1 MARKAKPWFYRQT
14 GWWMAYVNG
23 KKERLAFGRQN
34 KQAAEAKLLQ
44 LRLVATTNVG
54 VEEVD
59 QTVASVI
66 ERYLAFAVDVLATST
81 QEIRF
86 PYLQSFAEHHGRRKV
101 VDCRPSHMREWLKAH
116 PEWVSDWT
124 KNGAIRNVQVA
135 FNWAAGEERLIKE
148 NPFRGVTH
156 HTGDPRRPLTDDEFR
171 ALMRASDGSRSK
183 HRPTSGARFRQFLIF
198 LRFTGC
204 RPCEAARLRW
214 EHVQESCIVL
224 HDHKTRRTQ
233 RNPKPRVIPLHPVV
247 VKLLIAIRRRNEGE
261 RVFLS
266 HCKTPWTKNSLAIRF
281 RRARRKAG
289 LSEDAKLYGTRHA
302 FGTRAI
308 VNGVALKTLAELL
321 GHTTTRMSEHY
332 LHLAGEHAHLA
343 SAMQLANVRHPSV

>member
-1 MARKAKPWFYRQT
+1 MIRKAKPWFYRQT
-14 GWWMAYVNG
+14 GWWMAYIDG
-23 KKERLAFGRQN
+23 KKQRLAFGREN
-34 KQAAEAKLLQ
+34 RKAAETKLLE
-44 LRLVATTNVG
+44 LRLVAATNVG
-54 VEEVD
+54 IDAAE

-66 ERYLAFAVDVLATST
+66 EQYLSVAVDELAEST
-81 QEIRF
+81 QEIRL
-86 PYLQSFAEHHGRRKV
+86 PYLQSFAEMHGWRKV
-101 VDCRPSHMREWLKAH
+101 SDCRPSHMRQWMKAH

-156 HTGDPRRPLTDDEFR
+156 HAGQPRRPLTEDEFR
-171 ALMRASDGSRSK
+171 ALMRASNGRRSK
-183 HRPTSGARFRQFLIF
+183 QRPSSGARFREFLIF

-204 RPCEAARLRW
+204 RPCEAARLHW
-214 EHVQESCIVL
+214 NEVQGNCIVL
-224 HDHKTRRTQ
+224 LEHKTSRTQ
-233 RNPKPRVIPLHPVV
+233 RVRKPRVIPLHPVV
-247 VKLLIAIRRRNEGE
+247 VKLLIGIRRRNEGE

-266 HCKTPWTKNSLAIRF
+266 HTKTPWTKNSLALRV
-281 RRARRKAG
+281 RRARKKAG
-289 LSEDAKLYGTRHA
+289 LPDDAKLYGTRHA

-343 SAMQLANVRHPSV
+343 SAMQIANARH